1 MAKKRKKATPR
12 RQDHEL
18 AALIH
23 DALSDRNLRQK
34 ALINALPVT
43 QASKRSKSSTPPG
56 GTYVKE
62 IMSGKKV
69 PDLKYLINIMLAIR
83 TRSKEP
89 FNDQFVSL
97 WLASWLTSMV
107 ERYSSELKT
116 TVSSKPK
123 IAAKNKGKAKP
134 PLRKGIGFWMSHEKD
149 INALLNQVN
158 KAANQWRNRVAMQ
171 TASSMSEL
179 PTLKA
184 KADILKNCI
193 IIVGA
198 SVRYPPTSTLDLFRE
213 NSHLSDLMY
222 LPYFDFGD
230 EPILL
235 TDRML
240 IALDE
245 SERKKIVSQKHL
257 LVIGGPKVNVAA
269 RYLNDGFVFP
279 FCFAPTKQ
287 SFDNLFDELKER
299 QRLANEKAVEL
310 FYEML
315 QEPKQE
321 INTSEER
328 YKKFK
333 PQSFREQV
341 RDEVLWFRERFTR
354 NAPEGYEQVMN
365 ILAGERKFFDP
376 LARHFIVPRTHE
388 HLGVVTLGRNF
399 WSEDNA
405 KRVCIIIGGL
415 DRFGTV
421 GALRTLVAS
430 DFQSHP
436 LGGII
441 KASVN
446 TSISEY
452 EQLTSTSFSWHSSG
466 YSIESL
472 IQGLPEMRKNL
483 AVPDWAIH
491 ETFRGDVAR
500 FERYENFIRNFRV

>member
-1 MAKKRKKATPR
+1 MVTKRQKLPPK
-12 RQDHEL
+12 QDHNL
-18 AALIH
+18 AALIR
-23 DALSDRNLRQK
+23 DALKARDLQQK
-34 ALINALPVT
+34 ALINDLPVT
-43 QASKRSKSSTPPG
+43 QQTNKHSRSSTPRA

-69 PDLKYLINIMLAIR
+69 PDLKYLLNIMLAVR

-89 FNDQFVSL
+89 FSDDVVSL

-107 ERYSSELKT
+107 ERYSKEFKK
-116 TVSSKPK
+116 TVSGKSKRAPQ
-123 IAAKNKGKAKP
+123 NKRTAKP
-134 PLRKGIGFWMSHEKD
+134 ALRRGMGFWISHEKD
-149 INALLNQVN
+149 INVLLDQVN
-158 KAANQWRNRVAMQ
+158 KVANQWHNRVAIH
-171 TASSMSEL
+171 TSSSKSGR

-222 LPYFDFGD
+222 LPYFDFGNH
-230 EPILL
+230 PILL

-245 SERKKIVSQKHL
+245 RERKKILGQKHL

-269 RYLNDGFVFP
+269 RYLNDSFVFP

-299 QRLANEKAVEL
+299 HRLANEKAVEL

-315 QEPKQE
+315 QEPKEE
-321 INTSEER
+321 INIADER

-341 RDEVLWFRERFTR
+341 RDEVLWFREKFTR
-354 NAPEGYEQVMN
+354 NAPEAYEYVMT
-365 ILAGERKFFDP
+365 ILSGERKFFDP
-376 LARHFIVPRTHE
+376 LARHFIVPRTDE

-399 WSEDNA
+399 WAEDSAN
-405 KRVCIIIGGL
+405 RVCIVIGGL
-415 DRFGTV
+415 DKYGTV

-441 KASVN
+441 RASVN

-452 EQLTSTSFSWHSSG
+452 EQFTSTSFSWHSSG
-466 YSIESL
+466 YSVESL

-483 AVPDWAIH
+483 DVSDWPIH

-500 FERYENFIRNFRV
+500 FDRYEKFIRSFQV